1 MAEGRNDTVL
11 VERQDAVATITLH
24 RPDRGNGLD
33 RQLRSALRDSLEA
46 VAGDDTVRAV
56 VLTGAGRSFCV
67 GQDLAQHAETLRAD
81 AGGAFDSVATDYNP
95 ITTALATM
103 PKPVVAAVNGACVGA
118 GLGFVLACDLR
129 ISAEGAK
136 FATAF
141 TGIGLTA
148 DSGLS
153 ASLGRTVGAGR
164 ASELLLLGEAF
175 TAEQALAWGVVGR
188 VVAAEDLAGEAA
200 ALAARLATGPTRAYA
215 ELKAAMA
222 NAWGA
227 SLGDVLAAEGEGQ
240 ARLGVTEDHRGAVEA
255 FLAKEKP
262 TFRGR

>member
-1 MAEGRNDTVL
+1 MV
-11 VERQDAVATITLH
+11 TITLH

-33 RQLRSALRDSLEA
+33 RQLRSGLRDALAA
-46 VAGDDTVRAV
+46 VAADDTVRAV
-56 VLTGAGRSFCV
+56 VLTGSGRSFCV
-67 GQDLAQHAETLRAD
+67 GQDLGEHAETLRAD
-81 AGGAFDSVATDYNP
+81 AAHAFDSVAAEYNP
-95 ITTALATM
+95 ITTALAAM
-103 PKPVVAAVNGACVGA
+103 PKPVVAAINGTCVGA
-118 GLGFVLACDLR
+118 GLGFALACDLR
-129 ISAEGAK
+129 ISAEGAR

-141 TGIGLTA
+141 AGIGLTA

-153 ASLGRTVGAGR
+153 ASLGRVVGAGR

-188 VVAAEDLAGEAA
+188 VVATDDLAGEAA
-200 ALAARLATGPTRAYA
+200 ALAARLAGGPTRAYA

-222 NAWGA
+222 KAWGA
-227 SLGDVLAAEGEGQ
+227 PLTDVLAAEAEGQ
-240 ARLGVTEDHRGAVEA
+240 ARLGVTEDHRNAVEA

>member
-1 MAEGRNDTVL
+1 MTDGGENRTIL
-11 VERQDAVATITLH
+11 VERDGAVAIITLQ
-24 RPDRGNGLD
+24 RPGLD
-33 RQLRSALRDSLEA
+33 RALRAELGQALEA
-46 VAGDDTVRAV
+46 VAADEAVRAV
-56 VLTGAGRSFCV
+56 VLTGTGRSFCV
-67 GQDLAQHAETLRAD
+67 GQDLGEHAATLRAD
-81 AGGAFDSVATDYNP
+81 ATHAFDSVPAEYNP

-103 PKPVVAAVNGACVGA
+103 GKPVVAAVNGTCVGA

-129 ISAEGAK
+129 ISAEGAR

-141 TGIGLTA
+141 AGIGLTA

-153 ASLGRTVGAGR
+153 ASLARAVGAGR

-188 VVAAEDLAGEAA
+188 VVPGDELAAEAA
-200 ALAARLATGPTRAYA
+200 ALAARLAAGPTRAYA

-227 SLGDVLAAEGEGQ
+227 PLADVLAAEGEAQ
-240 ARLGVTEDHRGAVEA
+240 SRLGVTEDHRDAVEA